1 MNVFYGGDCMN
12 PGVYSKEL
20 LRKKAELMVNQSK
33 NEILEEID
41 DMSREDVYEILHEL
55 RVHQAE
61 LEIQNEELKEKQLGL
76 EVSRVRYFDLYNL
89 APVGYLTISEGG
101 LILDANIKAASLFD
115 TCRSDLIN
123 NTITVFIEKRIKTY
137 LF

>member
-1 MNVFYGGDCMN
+1 
-12 PGVYSKEL
+12 
-20 LRKKAELMVNQSK
+20 MVNQSK

-123 NTITVFIEKRIKTY
+123 NTITVFIEKENQDIFILKQRTLYSRKISV
-137 LF
+137 L